1 MTPVL
6 RILEMSWYNNPPPLM
21 TTYRCIMGV
30 KASHPPIQHLT
41 VHSKLVTALDG
52 RMRVTAGECRVH
64 AAGSAVFTLHLVIF
78 VGDQN
83 PLIVL

>member
-1 MTPVL
+1 
-6 RILEMSWYNNPPPLM
+6 M

-30 KASHPPIQHLT
+30 KTAHSPIQHIQHLT

>member
-1 MTPVL
+1 
-6 RILEMSWYNNPPPLM
+6 M

-30 KASHPPIQHLT
+30 KTSHS
-41 VHSKLVTALDG
+41 HSKLVSALDG